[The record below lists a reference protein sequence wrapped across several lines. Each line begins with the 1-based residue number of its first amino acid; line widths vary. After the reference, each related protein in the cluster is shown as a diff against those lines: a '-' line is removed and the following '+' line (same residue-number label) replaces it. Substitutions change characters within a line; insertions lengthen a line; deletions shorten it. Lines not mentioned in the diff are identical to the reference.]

1 MSVPAKFE
9 ACFRKIVQG
18 DKKKT
23 CQLVIGESEFKVQF
37 ELFLYQV
44 SQNRDLNFQKIAK
57 ITSSDFFT
65 KKHISNLTFFID
77 KNNAYTLI
85 RVC

>member
-57 ITSSDFFT
+57 ITSSDFLT
-65 KKHISNLTFFID
+65 KKTYFEFNIF
-77 KNNAYTLI
+77 Y
-85 RVC
+85 